1 MVRKIKKSNPLKRR
15 YFGELLSEK
24 EIKAHSIKSSFGTQ
38 DLEEIYQKELAGHIV
53 NSFIK
58 WSSEL
63 DIPEEKI
70 QNLSIIKA
78 YGEKYWAR
86 YYSENEMWQ
95 FRTAMG
101 SLPIDIIDC
110 LVLQELC
117 HYHIAD
123 GGEEFQAL
131 VLKHM
136 PDYHDKLKKLEE
148 IEGLGEEW
156 LTNK

>member
-1 MVRKIKKSNPLKRR
+1 MVRKIKTTKALKRR

-24 EIKAHSIKSSFGTQ
+24 EIKAHAMKSKFGTQ
-38 DLEEIYQKELAGHIV
+38 DLEEIYQKELAGHII

-58 WSSEL
+58 WGSKL

-86 YYSENEMWQ
+86 YYPEREAWQ
-95 FRTAMG
+95 FRISMG
-101 SLPIDIIDC
+101 SLPVEIIDY

-117 HYHIAD
+117 HYHIQ
-123 GGEEFQAL
+123 GNGEEFQAL
-131 VLKHM
+131 MLKHM
-136 PDYHDKLKKLEE
+136 SDYQKKSERLKE

-156 LTNK
+156 LSNK